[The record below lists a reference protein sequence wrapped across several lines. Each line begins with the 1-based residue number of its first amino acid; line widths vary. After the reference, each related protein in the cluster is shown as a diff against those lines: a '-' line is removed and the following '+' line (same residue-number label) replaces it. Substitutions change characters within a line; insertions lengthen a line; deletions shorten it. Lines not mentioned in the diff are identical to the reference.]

1 MVATD
6 VVPSLESAQLVRT
19 WPAWVN
25 ATDDWIPILGEA
37 DSIRGFFVCAFPWMG
52 FTGGPISARILA
64 DMILS
69 RPGHS
74 MKI

>member
-1 MVATD
+1 
-6 VVPSLESAQLVRT
+6 
-19 WPAWVN
+19 
-25 ATDDWIPILGEA
+25 
-37 DSIRGFFVCAFPWMG
+37 MG